1 MLALGM
7 FRGAVLSSMCD
18 TDQNAVQF
26 WEVNMKSSSPCS
38 SGGQGEGR
46 CFICW
51 RVLRSVMEALVA
63 SASAVAQFCLSWA
76 VMVAVLRTLSAARL
90 AAGERAGKVLMK

>member
-1 MLALGM
+1 
-7 FRGAVLSSMCD
+7 
-18 TDQNAVQF
+18 
-26 WEVNMKSSSPCS
+26 
-38 SGGQGEGR
+38 
-46 CFICW
+46 
-51 RVLRSVMEALVA
+51 MEALVA